1 VAKPKTKQE
10 QWVYT
15 PSSRAARRKVKR
27 AVSKARRRE
36 ERRQSQDSHPSE

>member
-1 VAKPKTKQE
+1 MAKPKTKQE

-15 PSSRAARRKVKR
+15 TSSRTARRKVRR